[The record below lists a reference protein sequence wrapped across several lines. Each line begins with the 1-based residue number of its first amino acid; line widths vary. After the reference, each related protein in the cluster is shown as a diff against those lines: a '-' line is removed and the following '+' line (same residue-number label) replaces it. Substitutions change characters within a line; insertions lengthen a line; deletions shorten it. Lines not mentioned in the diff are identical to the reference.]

1 MYELVNI
8 KERSFYKMTDT
19 NEHLERNLQLKKSI
33 IKKTGKQIDSV
44 VTSSIKVFNRYAR
57 YLWRGMYRPE

>member
-1 MYELVNI
+1 
-8 KERSFYKMTDT
+8 MTDT
-19 NEHLERNLQLKKSI
+19 NKYLERNLQLKKSI

-57 YLWRGMYRPE
+57 YLWRECIRPE